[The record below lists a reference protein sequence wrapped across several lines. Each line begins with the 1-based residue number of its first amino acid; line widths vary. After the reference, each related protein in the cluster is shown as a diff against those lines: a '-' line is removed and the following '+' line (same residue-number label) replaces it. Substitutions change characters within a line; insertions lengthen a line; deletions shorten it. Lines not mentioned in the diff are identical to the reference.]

1 MARIHETEYERGGNH
16 VERALENF
24 RGVSSSLCQSNS
36 LCRVKIY
43 KVGKR
48 MKRKPLTTQ
57 LSELAQGK
65 VLIPTSQSRE
75 ISENGALLGRVLGKS
90 SLSTEAKLAQ
100 ESRLPWIY
108 HNEA

>member
-1 MARIHETEYERGGNH
+1 MRRQKVELGEIKVASIHETEYERGGNH

-36 LCRVKIY
+36 LCRVKVY

-48 MKRKPLTTQ
+48 MNRKPLTIQ

-75 ISENGALLGRVLGKS
+75 ISEWWAVRSSPWKVLS
-90 SLSTEAKLAQ
+90 Q
-100 ESRLPWIY
+100 
-108 HNEA
+108 